1 MNRRDWMKWL
11 LAGPL
16 SGALIAGST
25 PEASAAGASAPEGL
39 SQLRPEILDV
49 VGDRKQAKAI
59 AEAYRR
65 ARPEESLDEIERAVR
80 SAAAT
85 QGRLGR
91 VRADAIRRL
100 VRREYAEGRT
110 LELDGWILAETEARQ
125 CVLYETAHSPSA

>member
-11 LAGPL
+11 LAAPL
-16 SGALIAGST
+16 SGALAVGSI
-25 PEASAAGASAPEGL
+25 PEAPAAGASAQKGL

-65 ARPEESLDEIERAVR
+65 ARPEESVDDIERAVQ

-125 CVLYETAHSPSA
+125 CVLYQTAHSTSV